1 MLGTLETRDEAEWTR
16 YMMRLGDAMKIFD
29 AALNGY
35 FVLLVLLFL
44 TGGYVPSGVL
54 RHDRFTRE
62 LSEMDHWVA
71 GFLLLLLA
79 RRLLYRRVPLGEI
92 GFARFLRHLGAR
104 LASSPSCIY
113 AITAIWGI
121 LLAAVAIRRHLAFA
135 GGPDIDIFDQALWNT
150 TQGRFYRS
158 SIVGGVNLLSEHFD
172 PLQLVLVPFYL
183 VHPSPVIVLITQAF
197 MLVLGAIPVYWLAR
211 DRFPGQVLAP
221 LFPILYLLYLPL
233 REANRNDYHPGA
245 LVPPLFL
252 FALYFMEKARW
263 GPMVLMLVLAG
274 LLKEQMAMAG
284 VTIGIY
290 LFVARRQRGLGA
302 GLAVLFGL
310 WFYANFTWIIPAFN
324 PAGGGYKY
332 FSLYSTLGGTQA
344 GTFFAPVLDP
354 GGLLRSF
361 TMLLERKLIYMLHAF
376 GPLAFLSFLSPS
388 RLFLGL
394 PFLAEHLFTDAPL
407 MTTIWTHHTAD
418 LLPFIFFSALAGAS
432 HLLRWL
438 PAWEIRGRAWSADSL
453 PRCVAALLLATS
465 FLFHSWSEIFHL
477 RSYSITPHHERL
489 YAALATIPPDASVS
503 AQTPIAPHLSY
514 RKALYHFPDL
524 GPSGGEAAELVI
536 LDRELITRNT
546 FRKAFPGHVAAL
558 GPRGYEKVLEED
570 GILIFK
576 KRQELA
582 TR

>member
-1 MLGTLETRDEAEWTR
+1 
-16 YMMRLGDAMKIFD
+16 MRIFD
-29 AALNGY
+29 AILNGY
-35 FVLLVLLFL
+35 FVFLVLLFL
-44 TGGYVPSGVL
+44 TGGYVPSGIP
-54 RHDRFTRE
+54 REDSFTLE
-62 LSEMDHWVA
+62 LSEMDNWVA

-79 RRLLYRRVPLGEI
+79 RRLLYRRGPLGKI
-92 GFARFLRHLGAR
+92 AFVRFLRHLGDR
-104 LASSPSCIY
+104 LTSSPSCIY

-158 SIVGGVNLLSEHFD
+158 SIVGGVRLLSEHFD

-183 VHPSPVIVLITQAF
+183 VYPSPVILLTTQAL
-197 MLVLGAIPVYWLAR
+197 MLALGAIPLYWLAR
-211 DRFPGQVLAP
+211 DRFPGQLLAP
-221 LFPILYLLYLPL
+221 LFPILYLLYQPL
-233 REANRNDYHPGA
+233 RAANRNDYHPGA

-263 GPMVLMLVLAG
+263 RPMVLMLVLAG

-290 LFVARRQRGLGA
+290 LFFARRQRRLGA

-310 WFYANFTWIIPAFN
+310 WFYANFAWIIPAFK

-344 GTFFAPVLDP
+344 GTFFAHLLDP
-354 GGLLRSF
+354 GGLLRSL
-361 TMLLERKLIYMLHAF
+361 TMLLDRKLMYVFQAF
-376 GPLAFLSFLSPS
+376 GQLAFLSFLSPS

-394 PFLAEHLFTDAPL
+394 PFLAEHLLTDAPL

-418 LLPFIFFSALAGAS
+418 LLPFIFFSALAGVS
-432 HLLRWL
+432 RLLRWL

-453 PRCVAALLLATS
+453 PRRVAALLLATT
-465 FLFHSWSEIFHL
+465 FLFHGWSEIFHL
-477 RSYSITPHHERL
+477 RLHSITPHHEHL
-489 YAALATIPPDASVS
+489 YAVLASIPPDASVS

-524 GPSGGEAAELVI
+524 GPNGGEAAEFVI
-536 LDRELITRNT
+536 LDRALITRNT

-558 GPRGYEKVLEED
+558 GPRGYETVFDED
-570 GILIFK
+570 GILIF
-576 KRQELA
+576 RRAIALSPRES
-582 TR
+582 REESVERR